1 MPGSVSFVL
10 SLGTSPDSGKP
21 ARGKGPEPLASDFR
35 YSSRLNRAAGAR
47 ACQGQGA
54 PDARRGR
61 RAGRA
66 RPLRGGG
73 AARAPP
79 SCRESHRAGA
89 PLERGGS
96 GGIEVLAD
104 CHPTLALGRSSKH
117 AFHRASAAIG
127 DAGLVA
133 LAPALRRRPA
143 LTCLHLSSNLFGDEG
158 LAALVA
164 PPPRAGAPP
173 TTTAGLKKLKLLDL
187 ASTQVTDAGC
197 AILTAAL
204 KSGALPAL
212 KKLLLSGIPASAAAQ
227 AAVCD
232 ARAALECDWKAYEY
246 DIHGRSS
253 GSPRPRPRHP
263 HGRRR
268 RPLPSLCPLT
278 ARAET
283 RPLALPRHGAWQVFE
298 GLPPPLRT
306 QCSAV
311 ARHGPGS
318 PFLPSLSSLSSYII
332 TRVAP
337 HCVNTLRIL
346 HAAYDATNTTR
357 PLVNTLLSPLS
368 LQRAERESTT
378 CASSSPFLLF
388 FFTYLLTH
396 SPRQQGGG
404 RAEERGSGR
413 RCAASQRCM
422 PSLQPGRERVSPDW
436 AFVYL

>member
-1 MPGSVSFVL
+1 M
-10 SLGTSPDSGKP
+10 
-21 ARGKGPEPLASDFR
+21 
-35 YSSRLNRAAGAR
+35 
-47 ACQGQGA
+47 
-54 PDARRGR
+54 
-61 RAGRA
+61 
-66 RPLRGGG
+66 
-73 AARAPP
+73 
-79 SCRESHRAGA
+79 
-89 PLERGGS
+89 
-96 GGIEVLAD
+96 
-104 CHPTLALGRSSKH
+104 
-117 AFHRASAAIG
+117 
-127 DAGLVA
+127 A

-197 AILTAAL
+197 AILAAAL

-337 HCVNTLRIL
+337 HCVNTLIRIL
-346 HAAYDATNTTR
+346 HAAYDATNTLSLILLLGWHPT
-357 PLVNTLLSPLS
+357 NTLSLS
-368 LQRAERESTT
+368 LSLFDSVVVLHLEFVSDFPPRLQFASHWSIRGHSVDAECRATQSCHPSRQPTWQNDRVSACNSKSVPSPVQIQCLRRRTGIHVCDGFRQADT
-378 CASSSPFLLF
+378 APGGDPLASSPRLVSAPRTLCLPTTRAGCGPRPFQDRHNPNLHPNLALL
-388 FFTYLLTH
+388 
-396 SPRQQGGG
+396 
-404 RAEERGSGR
+404 
-413 RCAASQRCM
+413 AAKDCM
-422 PSLQPGRERVSPDW
+422 
-436 AFVYL
+436 